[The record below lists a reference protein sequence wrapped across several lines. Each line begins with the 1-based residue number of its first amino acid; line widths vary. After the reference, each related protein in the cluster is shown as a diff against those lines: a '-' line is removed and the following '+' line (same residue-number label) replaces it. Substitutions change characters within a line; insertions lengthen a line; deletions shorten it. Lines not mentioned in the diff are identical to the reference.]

1 MISKEQA
8 IEIVKQFIDD
18 ILPNERWYKAVQPYI
33 VAILLY
39 GSVARG
45 TNKPTSDIDILVIL
59 PLETE
64 EKYTTGEYFYNYQE
78 QKINIVLRSV
88 ERLRMIAEEH
98 KDETQKEVFRGSVII
113 KSDKEVRALLRQIDG
128 I

>member
-8 IEIVKQFIDD
+8 IEIVKQFIND
-18 ILPNERWYKAVQPYI
+18 ILPNDDWYRAVQPYI

-39 GSVARG
+39 GSVAKG
-45 TNKPTSDIDILVIL
+45 TNKPDSDIDILVIL

-78 QKINIVLRSV
+78 QKINIVLRSI
-88 ERLRMIAEEH
+88 ERLRKIAEEH
-98 KDETQKEVFRGSVII
+98 KDETQKEVFKGSAII
-113 KSDKEVRALLRQIDG
+113 KSDKEVMTLLRQIDG